1 MTRMPTAT
9 DQRLGTVLQQAG
21 LVSARQVTVAL
32 GEQDRSDRLIGEILA
47 DHGWLK
53 QESAD
58 FFAEVWPWIQDQ
70 SWQEPLGQYLK
81 QAALL
86 EESQIQTILQEQRQ
100 TQLKFGTLVILKGW
114 VQRRTINF
122 FLEHL
127 DQHQMNSTHA
137 RESIHDFAPDTEVIR
152 KGLLENKTV
161 NPFFLLLAYQK
172 ILEQGAVT
180 ADDSPEQRELL
191 SIGLVVVEQ
200 NMLKIPRGLDPLLLS
215 PQWVAQELNQR
226 RPYSQVRLKLF
237 ELGKSAER
245 PYQVLA
251 AIRAWTG
258 NQPELTQALYQITL
272 ETGVFIA
279 AGQEATQIETLVQD
293 RIIHGWESGAAAE
306 HLLELRDRWLS
317 GQGCQPDALLML
329 YGRILEE
336 DEVTARGNLEEQAL
350 LRLGLI
356 IRTNDTLSIANP
368 IYSSVFNHHWITR
381 EIANIET
388 AQELE
393 IDSFPNLK
401 VAIEFPLEAIP
412 DVGEELS
419 VEEVASFSSPTDL
432 EISELPMADSGFNS
446 PVLMMPDMSGELS
459 VDEVASFSLS
469 KDLETSE
476 TLVDSWQQ
484 ASLVTPNVRDRL
496 SVATP
501 ESQSVSAIKKPRQLA
516 LWIIL
521 GTSVIAAIAALIAL
535 GTQFWR
541 KPAQVTPLASSPS
554 VEDAPSSASPDE
566 RQSYS
571 AVPTQPQNSKSMQN
585 TPKTSA
591 QEQIPAEASTREQ
604 TPLSSSSRSTL
615 VVSTQ
620 DPSVKVPI
628 FATGSN
634 RQQLLDHLG
643 PPTGDQEGYYPG
655 SRALSYKGIVPNRVD
670 LGYLVNERT
679 GKLLQTE
686 IAFAQSV
693 PLETI
698 QKTLRQLTLDKLPDA
713 AQNGLAQVYQRQA
726 DEYTFVVGNWEG
738 EIHRD
743 REDRIYI
750 GIWDADFH

>member
-1 MTRMPTAT
+1 MPTVT

-21 LVSARQVTVAL
+21 LISARQVTVAL

-127 DQHQMNSTHA
+127 DQYQMNLAHS
-137 RESIHDFAPDTEVIR
+137 RESAHDFAPDAEAIR

-172 ILEQGAVT
+172 ILEQGAV
-180 ADDSPEQRELL
+180 AVDDSPEQRELL

-200 NMLKIPRGLDPLLLS
+200 NVLKIPRGLDPLLLS

-245 PYQVLA
+245 PYQVLT
-251 AIRAWTG
+251 AIRTWTG
-258 NQPELTQALYQITL
+258 NQPDLTQALYQMTL
-272 ETGVFIA
+272 ETGLFIA
-279 AGQEATQIETLVQD
+279 AGQESTQIESLVQG
-293 RIIHGWESGAAAE
+293 RIIYNWESGAAAE
-306 HLLELRDRWLS
+306 HLLGLRDRWLS
-317 GQGCQPDALLML
+317 GQRCRPNSLLML

-336 DEVTARGNLEEQAL
+336 DEVPAGGKPEEQVL
-350 LRLGLI
+350 LTLGLI
-356 IRTNDTLSIANP
+356 VKTNDTLSIANP

-393 IDSFPNLK
+393 IDSFPSPE
-401 VAIEFPLEAIP
+401 VAVELPLAAIP
-412 DVGEELS
+412 DMGEELS
-419 VEEVASFSSPTDL
+419 VEEVASFSSPTDW
-432 EISELPMADSGFNS
+432 EMADLPVADGGQNT
-446 PVLMMPDMSGELS
+446 PVLIMPDMSEQLS
-459 VDEVASFSLS
+459 VEEVVSFSLPR
-469 KDLETSE
+469 DVETSE
-476 TLVDSWQQ
+476 VSVNNWEQ
-484 ASLVTPNVRDRL
+484 ASLITPDVDDPS
-496 SVATP
+496 SVEIAD
-501 ESQSVSAIKKPRQLA
+501 SQSGPVTTRSRQLA
-516 LWIIL
+516 LWITL
-521 GTSVIAAIAALIAL
+521 GTVATGTLVAL
-535 GTQFWR
+535 GTRFWR
-541 KPAQVTPLASSPS
+541 QPVQVTPLQSSPS
-554 VEDAPSSASPDE
+554 TENVSSSGLSDE
-566 RQSYS
+566 RQPYS
-571 AVPTQPQNSKSMQN
+571 SLTPQQNGGSTQKNSSK
-585 TPKTSA
+585 A
-591 QEQIPAEASTREQ
+591 PAPEQ
-604 TPLSSSSRSTL
+604 TTAQATSTSIQAPLPSLPKNTL

-620 DPSVKVPI
+620 DPSVKIPV

-634 RQQLLDHLG
+634 QKQLLDYLG
-643 PPTGDQEGYYPG
+643 PPTWDRDGYYPG
-655 SRALSYKGIVPNRVD
+655 SQALFYEGVVPNRVD
-670 LGYLVNERT
+670 LGYLVSKVT
-679 GKLLQTE
+679 GELLQTE
-686 IAFAQSV
+686 IAFAQSM

-698 QKTLRQLTLDKLPDA
+698 QKTLHQLTLGKLPAA
-713 AQNGLAQVYQRQA
+713 AQDGLAQIYQRQA
-726 DEYTFVVGNWEG
+726 NEYTFVVENWEG

-743 REDRIYI
+743 PEGRIYI